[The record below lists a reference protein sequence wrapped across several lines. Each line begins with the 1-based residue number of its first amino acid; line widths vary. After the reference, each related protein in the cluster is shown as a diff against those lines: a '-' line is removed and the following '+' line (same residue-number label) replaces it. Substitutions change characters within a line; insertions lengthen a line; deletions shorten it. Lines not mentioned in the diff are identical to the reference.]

1 MVAITGDYATFAAGI
16 EAARTA
22 LASLANSIAT
32 CRPVCPHCKRPVIA
46 VGSRPS
52 GQERIRYL
60 GCRRCAF
67 RVKGTEVVD
76 IALTGHRSSN
86 YQRERSGRFAPAR

>member
-1 MVAITGDYATFAAGI
+1 MVALAGDYELFSAGMT
-16 EAARTA
+16 AARDAVYA
-22 LASLANSIAT
+22 LADSIAA

-52 GQERIRYL
+52 GQERVRYL

-86 YQRERSGRFAPAR
+86 YQRERSGRFAPSR